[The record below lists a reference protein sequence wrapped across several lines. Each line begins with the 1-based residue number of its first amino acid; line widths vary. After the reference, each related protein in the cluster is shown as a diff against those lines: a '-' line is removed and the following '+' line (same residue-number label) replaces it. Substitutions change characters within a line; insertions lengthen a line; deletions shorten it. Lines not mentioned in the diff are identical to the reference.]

1 MKFEIRIEYAIE
13 YMEQITEHYVELAC
27 INPECIVREKGHRKT
42 PEQRNYDNLVEY
54 TEKLKKYAKHI

>member
-13 YMEQITEHYVELAC
+13 YMEQITEHYVELSC

>member
-1 MKFEIRIEYAIE
+1 
-13 YMEQITEHYVELAC
+13 MEQITEHYVELAC

-54 TEKLKKYAKHI
+54 TEKLKKYAQHI

>member
-1 MKFEIRIEYAIE
+1 
-13 YMEQITEHYVELAC
+13 MEQITELYVELAC

>member
-42 PEQRNYDNLVEY
+42 PEQINYDNLVE
-54 TEKLKKYAKHI
+54 

>member
-13 YMEQITEHYVELAC
+13 YMEQITEYYVELAC